1 MVLLTQ
7 TQDLMPSCAIPAATL
22 AILIGLQSC
31 LKLQVRWL
39 RPVLGTLPLTSSTSP
54 TPKGRYSCSHFFKW
68 ADSPESGGSS
78 LPLPG
83 NSYSDPLPT
92 DPSVIMGMKP

>member
-7 TQDLMPSCAIPAATL
+7 TQDLMPSCAIPATTL
-22 AILIGLQSC
+22 AILMGLQSC

-39 RPVLGTLPLTSSTSP
+39 RPVLTLPLTSSTSP

-68 ADSPESGGSS
+68 ADSLESGGSS